1 MKELS
6 DLEVHLYW
14 VMREDLSRVTLRLR
28 PKLKKNQSCKDITK
42 RVSDKGNGPE
52 KALDTLIV

>member
-6 DLEVHLYW
+6 DLEVHLYL
-14 VMREDLSRVTLRLR
+14 VMREDLSRVTLRLS
-28 PKLKKNQSCKDITK
+28 PKLKNQSCKDMTE

-52 KALDTLIV
+52 KASDTLIV